1 MKLAEVSLDDK
12 YSAESGQVFLTGTE
26 ALVRLPM
33 MQYRR
38 DATAGLDTAC
48 YISGYRGSPL
58 GNFDKALWQAK
69 QFLEHQNIHFQ
80 PGVNEDLAATA
91 LWGTQQI
98 NLLGDGNKDGVF
110 GIWYGKGPGVDR
122 SIDVFKHANL
132 AGTAPHGG
140 ILAFAGD
147 DHVCASSTTAH
158 QSEYDFSAAMMPVL
172 NPSSVQE
179 IIDLGLYGWALSRYS
194 GLWVGFICI
203 AETIDSSAIVSV
215 DPERIN
221 PLVPETYTLPE
232 GGLNIRWPDD
242 PLGQEA
248 LLHEH
253 KLDAARAYVRANK
266 LDQVIVDGPA
276 RRVGIVTAG
285 KAYLDVRQ
293 ALDDLGLDL
302 DQARRLGLS
311 IYKPA
316 MTWPLEP
323 EGMAEFARGLDEILV
338 VEEKR
343 GLIEDQLKEILY
355 NVDASARPRV
365 HGKRDAD
372 GSWLLRWR
380 AASAIGKASKA

>member
-12 YSAESGQVFLTGTE
+12 YSAESGQVFLTGTQ

-158 QSEYDFSAAMMPVL
+158 QSEYDFSAAMMPV
-172 NPSSVQE
+172 PATAP
-179 IIDLGLYGWALSRYS
+179 ALTRR
-194 GLWVGFICI
+194 IC
-203 AETIDSSAIVSV
+203 
-215 DPERIN
+215 
-221 PLVPETYTLPE
+221 Y
-232 GGLNIRWPDD
+232 
-242 PLGQEA
+242 
-248 LLHEH
+248 
-253 KLDAARAYVRANK
+253 
-266 LDQVIVDGPA
+266 
-276 RRVGIVTAG
+276 
-285 KAYLDVRQ
+285 
-293 ALDDLGLDL
+293 
-302 DQARRLGLS
+302 
-311 IYKPA
+311 
-316 MTWPLEP
+316 
-323 EGMAEFARGLDEILV
+323 FARL
-338 VEEKR
+338 
-343 GLIEDQLKEILY
+343 
-355 NVDASARPRV
+355 
-365 HGKRDAD
+365 
-372 GSWLLRWR
+372 W
-380 AASAIGKASKA
+380 